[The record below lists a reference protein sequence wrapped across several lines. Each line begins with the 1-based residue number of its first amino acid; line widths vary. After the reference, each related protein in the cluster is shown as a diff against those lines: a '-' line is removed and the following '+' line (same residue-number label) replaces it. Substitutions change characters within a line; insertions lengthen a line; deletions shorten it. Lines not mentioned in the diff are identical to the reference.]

1 MKEDINMRTY
11 EKPVT
16 DILVL
21 LPYTILGES
30 DGNDPNRDNDDEE
43 GGTMGNTGLFD
54 DFGYSGNSGL
64 WDE

>member
-16 DILVL
+16 DILAL
-21 LPYTILGES
+21 LPFTILEES
-30 DGNDPNRDNDDEE
+30 EGNDPNRDNDDED
-43 GGTMGNTGLFD
+43 GGTMGNIGFFD
-54 DFGYSGNSGL
+54 DFGHSGNSQL

>member
-21 LPYTILGES
+21 LPFTILGES
-30 DGNDPNRDNDDEE
+30 EGNDPNRDKDDEE

-54 DFGYSGNSGL
+54 DLGYSGSSRL

>member
-21 LPYTILGES
+21 LPFTILGES
-30 DGNDPNRDNDDEE
+30 EGNDPNRDKDDEE

-54 DFGYSGNSGL
+54 DFGYSGNSRL

>member
-1 MKEDINMRTY
+1 MRTY

-21 LPYTILGES
+21 LPYTILEES
-30 DGNDPNRDNDDEE
+30 EGNNPNRKFDDEY
-43 GGTMGNTGLFD
+43 GGTMGNTGFFD
-54 DFGYSGNSGL
+54 DIDYNGNSRL

>member
-1 MKEDINMRTY
+1 MKEDNNMRTY

-21 LPYTILGES
+21 LPFTILGES
-30 DGNDPNRDNDDEE
+30 EGNDPNRDKDDEE

-54 DFGYSGNSGL
+54 DFGYSGSSRL

>member
-21 LPYTILGES
+21 LPFTILGES
-30 DGNDPNRDNDDEE
+30 EGNDPNRDNDDEE

-54 DFGYSGNSGL
+54 DFGYSGNSRL